1 MAVPPRILDASWKD
15 SWRVE
20 WPIVL
25 ATDFFSAYPLAQ
37 QHWGGKNQESIK
49 DQPNMF
55 TFVQFKLSQ
64 LEGRRFSNLVKLV
77 FQEWILFEWQISA
90 TDGTVHSW
98 HVVDPRLLPYP
109 HHSMVSFKL
118 RTWHFNTFH
127 PVLLHAWVIF
137 ISPNCHFTNVFHANS
152 ECSILFLEES
162 LISWH
167 WNGRCPKIPKMEGPP
182 EIIRWWI
189 FHDFFYPAIKG
200 YTQLEVGSW
209 PHEYPWIL

>member
-98 HVVDPRLLPYP
+98 HVVDPRLLPTPLHGQFQVENVTFQY
-109 HHSMVSFKL
+109 VSPSSSSCL
-118 RTWHFNTFH
+118 SN
-127 PVLLHAWVIF
+127 L
-137 ISPNCHFTNVFHANS
+137 HFTQLSFHQRFPRKFWMFYTFS
-152 ECSILFLEES
+152 R
-162 LISWH
+162 
-167 WNGRCPKIPKMEGPP
+167 GIPHFVALK
-182 EIIRWWI
+182 W
-189 FHDFFYPAIKG
+189 K
-200 YTQLEVGSW
+200 VS
-209 PHEYPWIL
+209 